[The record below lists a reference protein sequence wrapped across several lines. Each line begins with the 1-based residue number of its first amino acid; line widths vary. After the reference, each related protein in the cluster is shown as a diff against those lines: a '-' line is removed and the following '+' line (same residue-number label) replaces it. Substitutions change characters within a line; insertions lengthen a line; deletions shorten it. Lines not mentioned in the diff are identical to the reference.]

1 MNKDC
6 LVTTRTLNISVLV
19 HNCTCKHS
27 EMSVCAP
34 EYCGLVSS
42 AETEQS
48 LLRVP
53 ETDPLATR
61 VRWAGAPEVDPHYS
75 PTMSAV
81 VSASS
86 DSLLALLEL
95 TGEGKLPQPPLT
107 TGCLALCGCL
117 PPTQSPSS
125 TFQWVLRQK
134 KTKHLTYVL
143 QTVLNPER
151 GLITRP
157 DPPFSPALAH
167 VSHRRSQIS
176 STCVSCDVILMPWI
190 P

>member
-61 VRWAGAPEVDPHYS
+61 VR
-75 PTMSAV
+75 
-81 VSASS
+81 
-86 DSLLALLEL
+86 
-95 TGEGKLPQPPLT
+95 
-107 TGCLALCGCL
+107 
-117 PPTQSPSS
+117 
-125 TFQWVLRQK
+125 
-134 KTKHLTYVL
+134 
-143 QTVLNPER
+143 
-151 GLITRP
+151 
-157 DPPFSPALAH
+157 
-167 VSHRRSQIS
+167 
-176 STCVSCDVILMPWI
+176 
-190 P
+190 